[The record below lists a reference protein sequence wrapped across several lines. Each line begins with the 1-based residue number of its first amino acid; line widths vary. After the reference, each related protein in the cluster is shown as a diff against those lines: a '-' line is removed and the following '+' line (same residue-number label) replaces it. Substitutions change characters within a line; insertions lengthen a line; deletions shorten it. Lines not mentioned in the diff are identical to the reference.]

1 MDIAINL
8 IIKRKSAPIG
18 VNLGYMKKLRS
29 IYWICQIGGWVSY
42 ALTIVLFA
50 YVLEKQLSVMFL
62 ERILV
67 SVMLGIIF
75 THGLRQALVTS
86 KLKPPTPA
94 RQWWKIFVM
103 VVFFS
108 FSFSLLSSSA
118 IEIFRLFDP
127 GRELSKLGDNH
138 FVFSIDAIVNSWST
152 ARVTKR
158 LLFSLILDTPIFF
171 VWISIYI
178 LWHYIEFTN
187 KEEIKKVKLETL
199 IKELELK
206 TIKSQINPHFIF
218 NALNSIRALVDEDP
232 KRARQAITELSNI
245 LRSSI
250 QADKVEVTS
259 LEKELAIV
267 KDYLALEYIRF
278 ADRLKIVYEVED
290 ATIHNQLPPMMLQTL
305 VENAIKH
312 GLGKQPGD
320 CIIKIIS
327 KFEDHKHVLKVIN
340 TGRLQPSES
349 DGFGL
354 QSTRERLNIL
364 YGGEALFEIYQC
376 ESNQVTAKLAIP
388 IH

>member
-1 MDIAINL
+1 
-8 IIKRKSAPIG
+8 
-18 VNLGYMKKLRS
+18 MKKQGS

-42 ALTIVLFA
+42 ALTILLFA
-50 YVLEKQLSVMFL
+50 YVLEKQLSWMFL

-67 SVMLGIIF
+67 SVLLGVVF
-75 THGLRQALVTS
+75 THLLRKAITINKLSPPAPTS
-86 KLKPPTPA
+86 
-94 RQWWKIFVM
+94 QWWKIFLLVL
-103 VVFFS
+103 FFS
-108 FSFSLLSSSA
+108 FSFSLMSSSV
-118 IEIFRLFDP
+118 IEVLRLFDP
-127 GRELSKLGDNH
+127 GREMAKLGENR
-138 FVFSIDAIVNSWST
+138 FVFSMEAIVDSWNS
-152 ARVTKR
+152 ARVVKR

-178 LWHYIEFTN
+178 LWHYIDFTN

-232 KRARQAITELSNI
+232 QRARQAITELSNI

-250 QADKVEVTS
+250 QVDKVEVTS

-278 ADRLKIVYEVED
+278 ADRLKIVYEID
-290 ATIHNQLPPMMLQTL
+290 AANLHYHLPPMMLQTL

-312 GLGKQPGD
+312 GLGKQPGN
-320 CIIKIIS
+320 CLIQIIAKV
-327 KFEDHKHVLKVIN
+327 EDQKLVLKVIN
-340 TGRLQPSES
+340 TGILQNTET

-376 ESNQVTAKLAIP
+376 EDKQVTAKLVIP
-388 IH
+388 IQ

>member
-1 MDIAINL
+1 
-8 IIKRKSAPIG
+8 
-18 VNLGYMKKLRS
+18 MKKQGS

-42 ALTIVLFA
+42 ALTILLFA
-50 YVLEKQLSVMFL
+50 YVLEKQLSWMFL
-62 ERILV
+62 KRIWV
-67 SVMLGIIF
+67 SVLLGVVF
-75 THGLRQALVTS
+75 THLLRQSLLSS
-86 KLKPPTPA
+86 KLRPPTPA
-94 RQWWKIFVM
+94 KQWWKIGLLVL
-103 VVFFS
+103 FFS
-108 FSFSLLSSSA
+108 FSFSLTTSSV
-118 IEIFRLFDP
+118 IEIFRLFDA
-127 GRELSKLGDNH
+127 GKDQLKLGDNH
-138 FVFSIDAIVNSWST
+138 FVFSLDAILNSWSG
-152 ARVTKR
+152 ARVVKR

-171 VWISIYI
+171 VWISIYV

-232 KRARQAITELSNI
+232 QRARQAITELSNI

-250 QADKVEVTS
+250 QVDKVEVTS

-278 ADRLKIVYEVED
+278 ADRLQIVYD
-290 ATIHNQLPPMMLQTL
+290 LDTDTLQNQLPPMMLQTL

-312 GLGKQPGD
+312 GLSKQPGN
-320 CIIKIIS
+320 CIIKIVS
-327 KFEDHKHVLKVIN
+327 KYEDEKLVLKVVN
-340 TGRLQPSES
+340 TGLLQVSET

-364 YGGEALFEIYQC
+364 YGGQALFEIYQC
-376 ESNQVTAKLAIP
+376 EHNQVTAKLVIP
-388 IH
+388 IHSSIPL

>member
-1 MDIAINL
+1 
-8 IIKRKSAPIG
+8 
-18 VNLGYMKKLRS
+18 MKKKGA
-29 IYWICQIGGWVSY
+29 IYWICQIVGWLSY
-42 ALTIVLFA
+42 ALTILLFA
-50 YVLEKQLSVMFL
+50 YVLEKQLSWMFL
-62 ERILV
+62 ERIMV
-67 SVMLGIIF
+67 SVLLGVIF
-75 THGLRQALVTS
+75 THLLRKAITTS
-86 KLKPPTPA
+86 KLRPPTPA
-94 RQWWKIFVM
+94 RQWWKIFLLVL
-103 VVFFS
+103 FFS
-108 FSFSLLSSSA
+108 FSFSLMSSSI
-118 IEIFRLFDP
+118 IEVLRLFDP
-127 GRELSKLGDNH
+127 GREVTQLGENR
-138 FVFSIDAIVNSWST
+138 FVFSIEAIVNSWSS
-152 ARVTKR
+152 ARVIKR

-232 KRARQAITELSNI
+232 QRARQAITELSNI

-250 QADKVEVTS
+250 QVDKVEVTS

-278 ADRLKIVYEVED
+278 ADRLKIVYEID
-290 ATIHNQLPPMMLQTL
+290 PAILQNQIPPMMLQTL

-312 GLGKQPGD
+312 GLGKQPGS
-320 CIIKIIS
+320 CMIKIIA
-327 KFEDHKHVLKVIN
+327 KIEDHKLVLNVIN
-340 TGRLQPSES
+340 TGILQASES

-354 QSTRERLNIL
+354 QSTKERLNIL

-376 ESNQVTAKLAIP
+376 EDKQVTAKLVIP
-388 IH
+388 IQ